1 MKKTFIFCLALILP
15 LMSSTE
21 TRAGSID
28 YLINESADWARTFS
42 RNAATDGT
50 DAVHYN
56 PAGTAMMKDGIYVS
70 LHNQVFLKN
79 YNMSVTNPT
88 TVAIGSNPA
97 IANSGKYKSDLA
109 TPFLPSAFLIFK
121 KQDLAVFSAFT
132 VPAGGGSVDYKD
144 GVPFFMSIP
153 KAYGAN
159 LVPHSSSFEAKSMFP
174 AVTAGAAYR
183 LLPFLSISAGGRY
196 VYAYKSYYGLATF
209 YNDTTQQFSQP
220 ALDAKKTAHGFSGI
234 FGINITPIEGL
245 NIAAR
250 YEMETYL
257 KWKTDTKTM
266 NNIPLVT
273 AVGSLPIGTLQQF
286 KDGYKEKRPLPA
298 ILGLGV
304 SYDILNTVRVSGS
317 FTYYFIKQADK
328 YNDIDNYSG
337 TLAILNQVKG
347 YDDNY
352 DNGYEIGS
360 AIEYIGLQN
369 WIFSAGYSYSD
380 TGANKNTLSDFD
392 VTLDSHTVCA
402 GLKRQFQGPLSFTL
416 GVARSF
422 YVDASAPYLV
432 VGKETWEKDVWTIAI
447 SIEYKLPLGDEG
459 GSEMITE

>member
-1 MKKTFIFCLALILP
+1 MKKKFIFCLVLFLP
-15 LMSSTE
+15 LLSSTE

-42 RNAATDGT
+42 RNAATDAT

-56 PAGTAMMKDGIYVS
+56 PAGTAMMQDGIYVS

-88 TVAIGSNPA
+88 SVAAGSGSNA
-97 IANSGKYKSDLA
+97 GSYKSDLS
-109 TPFLPSAFLIFK
+109 TPFLPSIFAVYK
-121 KQDLAVFSAFT
+121 KDDLALFAAFT

-144 GVPFFMSIP
+144 GVPFFMSLP
-153 KAYGAN
+153 VAMGAASGKTIN
-159 LVPHSSSFEAKSMFP
+159 LVPNSSSFEATSFFP
-174 AVTAGAAYR
+174 AVSAGAAYR
-183 LLPFLSISAGGRY
+183 VLPFLSISAGGRY
-196 VYAYKSYYGLATF
+196 VYGYKSYNGDATF
-209 YNDTTQQFSQP
+209 YNSTDSLFMFP
-220 ALDAKKTAHGFSGI
+220 AIDSKKTAHGFSGI
-234 FGINITPIEGL
+234 FGINATPVQGL
-245 NIAAR
+245 NLAVR

-257 KWKTDTKTM
+257 NWKTRTKTF
-266 NNIPLVT
+266 NYLSYSGALT
-273 AVGSLPIGTLQQF
+273 QF
-286 KDGYKEKRPLPA
+286 KNGYKEKRPLPA
-298 ILGLGV
+298 LLGVGV
-304 SYDILNTVRVSGS
+304 SYDILQMVRVSGS

-328 YNDIDNYSG
+328 YTDVK
-337 TLAILNQVKG
+337 TPAALAQVKG
-347 YDDNY
+347 YDDDY

-447 SIEYKLPLGDEG
+447 SIEYKLPLSDEG
-459 GSEMITE
+459 KPEIITE